1 VPILPRQRIPDA
13 SGGQSEHLKKEK
25 IGYVIINTV
34 AVLAVI
40 AIMTQDPIAQD
51 PAYHLFADTRGILNL
66 QNFWNII
73 SNFPYLIVGV
83 LGLYKVVRSSRIE
96 ILTEFRLAYIL
107 FFFAVAMVSLG
118 SAYYHLLPDNSTLV
132 WDRLPMT
139 VVFMSFFTILVSE
152 FISVKAGKVLLFPL
166 IVAGIA
172 SVVYWHLS
180 ESWGEGDLRY
190 YALVQFTPVIM
201 IPVILLCFRPRY
213 TRVYGYWWLLVTY
226 SVAKLLEYVDV
237 EVYQLLGFISGHSI
251 KHIVSALGVYIFLTS
266 FEKRSRA
273 EK

>member
-1 VPILPRQRIPDA
+1 M
-13 SGGQSEHLKKEK
+13 KKEK
-25 IGYVIINTV
+25 VGYFIIASV
-34 AVLAVI
+34 ALLAVI

-51 PAYHLFADTRGILNL
+51 PAYHLLADTSKILNL
-66 QNFWNII
+66 QNFWNVI
-73 SNFPYLIVGV
+73 SNLPYLIIGI
-83 LGLYKVVRSSRIE
+83 LGFYKVSQSSGLAIFAE
-96 ILTEFRLAYIL
+96 LKLAYLL
-107 FFFAVAMVSLG
+107 FFAAVAAVSLG
-118 SAYYHLLPDNSTLV
+118 SGYYHLAPDNSTLV

-152 FISVKAGKVLLFPL
+152 FISVRVGKVLLFPL

-180 ESWGEGDLRY
+180 EGWGEGDLRY

-201 IPVILLCFRPRY
+201 IPVILLCFRSRY
-213 TRVYGYWWLLVTY
+213 TRVYGYWGLLVTY

-266 FEKRSRA
+266 LEKRSRVV
-273 EK
+273 ESGN

>member
-1 VPILPRQRIPDA
+1 M
-13 SGGQSEHLKKEK
+13 KKEK
-25 IGYVIINTV
+25 VGYFIIASV

-51 PAYHLFADTRGILNL
+51 PAYHLLADARDIFNL
-66 QNFWNII
+66 QNFWNVI
-73 SNFPYLIVGV
+73 SNLPYLIIGI
-83 LGLYKVVRSSRIE
+83 LGFYKVTQSSGLAIFAE
-96 ILTEFRLAYIL
+96 LKLAYLL
-107 FFFAVAMVSLG
+107 FFAAVAAVSLG
-118 SAYYHLLPDNSTLV
+118 SGYYHLAPDNSTLV

-152 FISVKAGKVLLFPL
+152 FISVRVGKILFFPL

-180 ESWGEGDLRY
+180 EGWGEGDLRY

-201 IPVILLCFRPRY
+201 IPVILLCFRSRY
-213 TRVYGYWWLLVTY
+213 TRVYGYWGLLVTY

-266 FEKRSRA
+266 LEKRSRIV
-273 EK
+273 ESGN

>member
-1 VPILPRQRIPDA
+1 M
-13 SGGQSEHLKKEK
+13 KKEK
-25 IGYVIINTV
+25 VGYFIIALI

-51 PAYHLFADTRGILNL
+51 PAYHLLADTSNILNL
-66 QNFWNII
+66 QNFWNVI
-73 SNFPYLIVGV
+73 SNLPYLIIGI
-83 LGLYKVVRSSRIE
+83 LGFYKVTQSSGLAIFAE
-96 ILTEFRLAYIL
+96 LKLAYLL
-107 FFFAVAMVSLG
+107 FFAAVAAVSLG
-118 SAYYHLLPDNSTLV
+118 SGYYHLAPDNSTLV

-152 FISVKAGKVLLFPL
+152 FISVRVGKVLFFPL

-180 ESWGEGDLRY
+180 EGWGEGDLRY

-201 IPVILLCFRPRY
+201 IPVILLCFRSRY
-213 TRVYGYWWLLVTY
+213 TRVYGYWGLLVTY

-266 FEKRSRA
+266 LEKRSRIV
-273 EK
+273 ESGN

>member
-1 VPILPRQRIPDA
+1 MKKDKVGYFIIA
-13 SGGQSEHLKKEK
+13 S
-25 IGYVIINTV
+25 V

-51 PAYHLFADTRGILNL
+51 PAYHLFADTSNILNL
-66 QNFWNII
+66 QNFWNVI
-73 SNFPYLIVGV
+73 SNLPYLIMGI
-83 LGLYKVVRSSRIE
+83 LGFYKVTQSSGLAIFAE
-96 ILTEFRLAYIL
+96 LKLAYLL
-107 FFFAVAMVSLG
+107 FFAAVAAVSLG
-118 SAYYHLLPDNSTLV
+118 SGYYHLAPDNSTLV

-152 FISVKAGKVLLFPL
+152 FISVRVGKVLFFPL

-180 ESWGEGDLRY
+180 EGWGEGDLRY

-201 IPVILLCFRPRY
+201 IPVILLCFRSRY
-213 TRVYGYWWLLVTY
+213 TRVYGYWGLLVTY

-266 FEKRSRA
+266 LEKRSRIV
-273 EK
+273 ESGN